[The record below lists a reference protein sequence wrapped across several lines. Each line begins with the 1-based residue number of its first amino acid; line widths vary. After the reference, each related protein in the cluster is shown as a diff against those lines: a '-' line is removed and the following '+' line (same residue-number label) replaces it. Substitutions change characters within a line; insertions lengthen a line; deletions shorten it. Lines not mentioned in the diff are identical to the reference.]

1 MLPSEINSNSSS
13 SEKKVILIIED
24 ELNIRD
30 LIETFLS
37 KNGYVTVG
45 VESAEQGLKKIPI
58 LRPALI
64 LLDIQ
69 LPNMDGLEAI
79 RKIREDPIGSKI
91 PIILVSVQSS
101 DIHKIIGLESGADDF
116 VSKPFNPAELLA
128 RINAVLRRTRSSG
141 KKSNTVIDDGTFT
154 LDVDTRKATLKK
166 NPIVLTPKEFTLLT
180 LFIREKGNALSRD
193 MLSAKIWEQSNIE
206 TSRTIDVHIGRLRK
220 KLGKYASL
228 IETVGKIGYRYNP
241 ID

>member
-1 MLPSEINSNSSS
+1 ME
-13 SEKKVILIIED
+13 EKTTILIIED

-30 LIETFLS
+30 LMETYLS

-45 VESAEQGLKKIPI
+45 VESAELGIKKIPV
-58 LRPALI
+58 LKPALI

-79 RKIREDPIGSKI
+79 RKIREDPRGAKI

-128 RINAVLRRTRSSG
+128 RVNAVLRRAKPAA
-141 KKSNTVIDDGTFT
+141 KKSDSVIDDGIFT
-154 LDVDTRKATLKK
+154 LDADTRRATLK
-166 NPIVLTPKEFTLLT
+166 NAPLVLTPKEFTLLS
-180 LFIREKGNALSRD
+180 LFIKEKGNVLSRD
-193 MLSAKIWEQSNIE
+193 VISTQIWECENLE
-206 TSRTIDVHIGRLRK
+206 TSRTIDVHVGRLRK
-220 KLGKYASL
+220 KLGKHASL
-228 IETVGKIGYRYNP
+228 IETVGKVGYRYNP
-241 ID
+241 PA

>member
-1 MLPSEINSNSSS
+1 ME
-13 SEKKVILIIED
+13 EKKTVLIIED

-45 VESAEQGLKKIPI
+45 VESAELGIKKIPV
-58 LRPALI
+58 LKPALI

-79 RKIREDPIGSKI
+79 RRIRADPRGAKI

-116 VSKPFNPAELLA
+116 ISKPFNPAELLA
-128 RINAVLRRTRSSG
+128 RVNAVLRRTRPAS
-141 KKSNTVIDDGTFT
+141 KKSDSMTEDGIFA
-154 LDVDTRKATLKK
+154 LNGDTRRATLKGV
-166 NPIVLTPKEFTLLT
+166 PLTLTPKEFALMV
-180 LFIREKGNALSRD
+180 LFIKEKGNVISRD
-193 MLSAKIWEQSNIE
+193 VISTKIWERENLE
-206 TSRTIDVHIGRLRK
+206 TSRTIDVHVGRLRK
-220 KLGKYASL
+220 KLGKHASL
-228 IETVGKIGYRYNP
+228 IETVGKVGYRYNP
-241 ID
+241 PS

>member
-1 MLPSEINSNSSS
+1 MSA
-13 SEKKVILIIED
+13 KKTILIIED

-45 VESAEQGLKKIPI
+45 VESAELGIKKIPV
-58 LRPALI
+58 LKPALI

-79 RKIREDPIGSKI
+79 RRIREDPRGKDI

-101 DIHKIIGLESGADDF
+101 DIHRIIGLESGADDF

-128 RINAVLRRTRSSG
+128 RVNAVLRRTRPNA
-141 KKSNTVIDDGTFT
+141 KKSDSIIDDGTFFMDT
-154 LDVDTRKATLKK
+154 DTRKVTLKK
-166 NPIVLTPKEFTLLT
+166 APLKLTPKEFTLLA
-180 LFIREKGNALSRD
+180 LFIKERGNVLSRD
-193 MLSAKIWEQSNIE
+193 VISTQIWERENLE
-206 TSRTIDVHIGRLRK
+206 TSRTIDVHVGRLRK
-220 KLGKYASL
+220 KLGKHASL
-228 IETVGKIGYRYNP
+228 IETVGKVGYRYSP
-241 ID
+241 AE